1 MKNFRPDRLCDSVT
15 TRVTTRVTASERNFL
30 EKFSVNNRLSMGEG
44 IRLLVDIAMDQ
55 ARAKA
60 ETEMETGKELIANV
74 PIQCD
79 PQDLV
84 IFACLEACFQARQE
98 R

>member
-15 TRVTTRVTASERNFL
+15 TRVTASERAFL
-30 EKFSVNNRLSMGEG
+30 ERFSADNRLSMGEG

-60 ETEMETGKELIANV
+60 ETEMETGKE
-74 PIQCD
+74 
-79 PQDLV
+79 
-84 IFACLEACFQARQE
+84 
-98 R
+98 